1 MLRLLSN
8 RNLDTTVLSTASSV
22 IVANDRLRS
31 CSTLSSDLRTINTLL
46 YEVSLCRLSSLK
58 RKRLVDS
65 LATSVVSVTYDLDRC
80 VAVTLNIL
88 SDLVEEA
95 LSVVAKV
102 SRTQLKVATL
112 SSATFKATRLIE
124 VLVKVLTSLAQLLVD
139 LIDLVRLTLYNVL
152 DSNSVDAVD
161 LSVLKLLELLS
172 LT

>member
-80 VAVTLNIL
+80 VAFL
-88 SDLVEEA
+88 
-95 LSVVAKV
+95 
-102 SRTQLKVATL
+102 
-112 SSATFKATRLIE
+112 
-124 VLVKVLTSLAQLLVD
+124 
-139 LIDLVRLTLYNVL
+139 
-152 DSNSVDAVD
+152 
-161 LSVLKLLELLS
+161 LLS
-172 LT
+172 I